1 MVEQGARRQ
10 GMIHY
15 NPNKWS
21 SMISLP
27 WALVALLIKYLEL
40 WGVIDLKVLDFL
52 NTGEIYGGF
61 TFVLGFTLVFRT
73 SQSYTRYWAAATA
86 VHENLGA

>member
-1 MVEQGARRQ
+1 MTTLLGVAWR
-10 GMIHY
+10 
-15 NPNKWS
+15 
-21 SMISLP
+21 ISLP

-61 TFVLGFTLVFRT
+61 TFVLGCLLDSVVLVRIR
-73 SQSYTRYWAAATA
+73 SVQ
-86 VHENLGA
+86 